1 MATAEAMRRAAK
13 ISGAD
18 ESAKVIAVSAG
29 GRSANE
35 KKITDELIS
44 AYSLLNSGEGE
55 RKVFS
60 DLSRRIS
67 KLVGELK
74 IQFDIAEELMKIG
87 DEESKTSSPDF
98 LISRGEYLYARI
110 FARASARKFVDSAEI
125 VKFFGSGELNVD
137 FSRFLIAEKFRETG
151 GFITGGFY
159 GGDESGNVRLFPRGG
174 GDITGALLALAVDA
188 DVYENYTD
196 VDGILPVPP
205 RLTAF
210 IGGAANLPPL
220 KEISFS
226 QTEILCDFSV
236 NVLHRGVLKLLK
248 GSGIPVRVKNTFN
261 EFSGGT
267 LVSENAV
274 SSEFFFA
281 AEKFGTVKSALEK
294 RKTEVS
300 LYDKFLSDSARI
312 ENDDYVCFFSA
323 SERSER
329 LIDGLKNYADFVVR
343 ADENGSLI
351 SLPENDF
358 NRLSRSFCA
367 LFSECGKR

>member
-125 VKFFGSGELNVD
+125 VRFFGSGELNVD

-367 LFSECGKR
+367 IFSE